1 MNPDVVQ
8 LTQELVKINSIT
20 PEGKSEW
27 AKHGGESRL
36 AQWLHQFFSE
46 SGWHCDLML
55 VKENR
60 PNLIARPDTFNPD
73 LPTVAFQAH
82 MDTVDVEG
90 MSIPPFSADI
100 HDNCLWGRGA
110 CDVKGTMAA
119 MITAIMKWTQKS
131 KTATFNLIFMATM
144 GEENGTLG
152 SKYFAQHSEPID
164 MIIIG
169 EPTSLQP
176 VIGHKGLWRFAV
188 ETHGVSCHS
197 SMPKEGLNAI
207 EGMLPIINFL
217 KKDLKSSFEQ
227 NSENSFSLTQI
238 HGGSAINIIPD
249 LCRVEIDTRFQNGT
263 EIEEFRTRI
272 LQKLAEKESEIYQ
285 PVFKEIEYAPAFRT
299 VKNSHLLELLQKSLK
314 KYNIKNKTQIAP
326 WYSDAGFI
334 STVVPDAIIW
344 GAGDIRFAH
353 TIDERISLEQ
363 LHTAVTVL
371 LQFLSEC
378 EDYYGSKQHI

>member
-8 LTQELVKINSIT
+8 LAQELVKINSIT
-20 PEGKSEW
+20 PQGKSEW
-27 AKHGGESRL
+27 AKEGRENKL
-36 AQWLHQFFSE
+36 AQWLCQFLSDNAWRCE
-46 SGWHCDLML
+46 LTM
-55 VKENR
+55 VEANR
-60 PNLIARPDTFNPD
+60 PNLIARPKHFNPA
-73 LPTVAFQAH
+73 LPTIAFQAH
-82 MDTVDVEG
+82 LDTVDVEG
-90 MSIPPFSADI
+90 MSIPPFGAEIRDG
-100 HDNCLWGRGA
+100 CLWGRGA

-119 MITAIMKWTQKS
+119 MITAMMEWKQRTK
-131 KTATFNLIFMATM
+131 AAAFNLIFIATM

-152 SKYFAQHSEPID
+152 SKYFSRHAEPID

-176 VIGHKGLWRFAV
+176 VIGHKGLWRFAI
-188 ETHGVSCHS
+188 ETYGVSCHS
-197 SMPKEGLNAI
+197 SMPKEGTNAI
-207 EGMLPIINFL
+207 EGMLPIVTFL
-217 KKDLKSSFEQ
+217 EKDLKSSFER
-227 NSENSFSLTQI
+227 NRENSFSLTQI

-263 EIEEFRTRI
+263 KIEEFKTRL

-299 VKNSHLLELLQKSLK
+299 AKNSQLLQLLQRSLK
-314 KYNIKNKTQIAP
+314 KCDVINETQIAP

-334 STVVPDAIIW
+334 STVIPDAVIW

-353 TIDERISLEQ
+353 TIDERISVDQ
-363 LHTAVTVL
+363 LYKAVTVL

-378 EDYYGSKQHI
+378 EDYYGSK